1 MKQRATT
8 ASKGFRSRL
17 KKVAIATALVGAV
30 TIPTSAQAYSVLYSY
45 SGLDYTRNNTSAN
58 SLATHDGECD
68 DRQVSANWYPWGST
82 NWVGKVNGSG
92 CGTTVNIGTNGRHY
106 GHRVVELNP
115 GGANDYGPWKYP
127 A

>member
-8 ASKGFRSRL
+8 ASTRFGSRL
-17 KKVAIATALVGAV
+17 KKVAIVTALAGAV
-30 TIPTSAQAYSVLYSY
+30 AIPTSAQAYSVLYSY
-45 SGLDYTRNNTSAN
+45 SGADYTRNNSLAT

-68 DRQVSANWYPWGST
+68 GRQVSANWIPWGQT
-82 NWVGKVNGSG
+82 DWVGKVNGSG
-92 CGTTVNIGTNGRHY
+92 CNTTVTIPTNGRHY

-115 GGANDYGPWKYP
+115 LGANDYGPWKYP